1 MKLVKSMM
9 IMIGLVTVVMY
20 AKQMNRLPAQNVP
33 AGPSFAKASEGRPD
47 ITNLPEPQPKEEWV
61 APDISTL
68 PAPLNIS
75 PEGYASSKVAA
86 VSQQLV
92 RDIFPRTD
100 TIERIVFEFRD
111 EYPGSFKETD
121 ITILYNAI
129 INDPEIKKFLTINN
143 ATSVYNFIKDAL
155 GKAWDK
161 KEE

>member
-1 MKLVKSMM
+1 MKLVKNMVVIIS
-9 IMIGLVTVVMY
+9 LVTVVVY
-20 AKQMNRLPAQNVP
+20 AKQMTRLPAQNVP
-33 AGPSFAKASEGRPD
+33 AAPGPIRS
-47 ITNLPEPQPKEEWV
+47 PQPKEWV
-61 APDISTL
+61 QPDINVL
-68 PAPLNIS
+68 PVPLNIS
-75 PEGYASSKVAA
+75 PEGYASNKVAA

-129 INDPEIKKFLTINN
+129 INDPEIKKYITLNN
-143 ATSVYNFIKDAL
+143 ATSVYNFIKGAL

>member
-1 MKLVKSMM
+1 MKLVKNMVVIIS
-9 IMIGLVTVVMY
+9 LVTVVVY
-20 AKQMNRLPAQNVP
+20 AKQMTRSSVQPRVP
-33 AGPSFAKASEGRPD
+33 AAPVRVPVEGPIE
-47 ITNLPEPQPKEEWV
+47 TPKEWV
-61 APDISTL
+61 APDISAL

-75 PEGYASSKVAA
+75 PEGYASNKVAA

-129 INDPEIKKFLTINN
+129 INDPEIKKYITLNN
-143 ATSVYNFIKDAL
+143 ATSVYNFIKGAL